1 MTKSRYAKRIQID
14 NDIIDNSYLDPDKDS
29 FIEFIEKYAS
39 NKNFKDLKFII
50 HNCQSYYNP
59 ILEKGKNFLKNIF
72 EISGIPGALVDTDIF
87 AGKYLT
93 DIKGIHKDCGGVFMF
108 PIVGNKTMASWPF
121 EYFSGYL
128 SPEKNIYSNAELEKT
143 SAYIFNFDNFQ
154 YPHTLTNLRNII
166 LPVEIRKFTENLEK
180 NLKLNYLQKIS
191 DMGFLN
197 SHEHTRSLAN
207 DSFIHGN
214 KTFPIMN
221 ITDHDNSILIANS
234 RIIKCK
240 SSKSLDKLI
249 ELLNSGNIFSWYQ
262 LKEDYQEFVKL
273 LEKLYAIDAIRVA

>member
-1 MTKSRYAKRIQID
+1 
-14 NDIIDNSYLDPDKDS
+14 
-29 FIEFIEKYAS
+29 
-39 NKNFKDLKFII
+39 
-50 HNCQSYYNP
+50 
-59 ILEKGKNFLKNIF
+59 
-72 EISGIPGALVDTDIF
+72 
-87 AGKYLT
+87 
-93 DIKGIHKDCGGVFMF
+93 
-108 PIVGNKTMASWPF
+108 
-121 EYFSGYL
+121 
-128 SPEKNIYSNAELEKT
+128 
-143 SAYIFNFDNFQ
+143 
-154 YPHTLTNLRNII
+154 
-166 LPVEIRKFTENLEK
+166 
-180 NLKLNYLQKIS
+180 
-191 DMGFLN
+191 MGFLN